1 MVKITKSKT
10 QYRVNIP
17 REIII
22 QTGWDENTEITFT
35 PFIKDPSEPITDETP
50 ILVKKINV
58 TKGNG

>member
-1 MVKITKSKT
+1 MVKITKSKN

-35 PFIKDPSEPITDETP
+35 PFMKDPSELITDETP
-50 ILVKKINV
+50 ILVKKLNV
-58 TKGNG
+58 MNKNG